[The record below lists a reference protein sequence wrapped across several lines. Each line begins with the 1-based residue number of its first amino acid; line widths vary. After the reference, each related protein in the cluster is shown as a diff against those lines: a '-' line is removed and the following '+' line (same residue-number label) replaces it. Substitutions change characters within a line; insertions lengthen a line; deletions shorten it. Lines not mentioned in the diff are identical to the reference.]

1 MTTDERISR
10 ASMTISAERIRL
22 YARHGVAPQ
31 ERAVGNE
38 FEVSVSL
45 CYPPALKA
53 AVSDELAD
61 TLSYAEIVDII
72 KKEMKI
78 SSKLLEHVAARI
90 AGALLD
96 RWPEIE
102 SGSVQV
108 TKIAPPISAHLAS
121 TSVTINF

>member
-1 MTTDERISR
+1 MT
-10 ASMTISAERIRL
+10 AAERIRQASVTIEVDRVRL
-22 YARHGVAPQ
+22 YAFHGVSAQ
-31 ERAVGNE
+31 EQTVGNE